1 MAWDEVTKFGYLGSI
16 NNIVSMT
23 FDDLLKFIEE
33 DLRMSHVYQPLL
45 ISFLVQSGGAATVR
59 QLAQEFALADEA
71 SVLHYEKRIK
81 EMPIPVLAK
90 RGVVSKKLNLVE
102 LQVNDLTYAQSSRIR
117 AACEKRIADFLESRG
132 VDVWS
137 GLLEM
142 DPVPSTVRFDVLKR
156 DRKCVLC
163 GAAPEIDSEVR
174 LHVDHIVP
182 RSKGGSNEMSN
193 LQVLCSECNLGKSNR
208 DNTAFGELTEDR

>member
-1 MAWDEVTKFGYLGSI
+1 
-16 NNIVSMT
+16 MT
-23 FDDLLKFIEE
+23 FDDLLKFVEE

-174 LHVDHIVP
+174 LHIDHIVP

-208 DNTAFGELTEDR
+208 DNTAFGELTEDK

>member
-1 MAWDEVTKFGYLGSI
+1 
-16 NNIVSMT
+16 MT
-23 FDDLLKFIEE
+23 FDELLKFVESE
-33 DLRMSHVYQPLL
+33 LRMSHVYQPLL
-45 ISFLVQSGGAATVR
+45 ISFLVESGGAATIR

-81 EMPIPVLAK
+81 EMPVPVLAK
-90 RGVVSKKLNLVE
+90 RGVVSKRAELIE
-102 LQVNDLTYAQSSRIR
+102 LQVEKLTYVQSSQIR
-117 AACEKRIADFLESRG
+117 AACEKRIADFLQSRG
-132 VDVWS
+132 VEIWS

-142 DPVPSTVRFDVLKR
+142 DPVPSTVRYDVLKR
-156 DRKCVLC
+156 DRKCGLC
-163 GAAPEIDSEVR
+163 GAAPEIDSDVR

-208 DNTAFGELTEDR
+208 DDTAFGEIDDGKANAETA

>member
-1 MAWDEVTKFGYLGSI
+1 
-16 NNIVSMT
+16 MT

-208 DNTAFGELTEDR
+208 DNTAFGKLTEDK

>member
-1 MAWDEVTKFGYLGSI
+1 
-16 NNIVSMT
+16 MT
-23 FDDLLKFIEE
+23 FDELLKFIEE

-45 ISFLVQSGGAATVR
+45 ISFLVQSGGAATIR

-132 VDVWS
+132 VDIWS

-208 DNTAFGELTEDR
+208 DNTAFGELTEDK

>member
-1 MAWDEVTKFGYLGSI
+1 
-16 NNIVSMT
+16 MT
-23 FDDLLKFIEE
+23 FDELLKFVEE

-102 LQVNDLTYAQSSRIR
+102 LQVSDLTYAQSSRIR
-117 AACEKRIADFLESRG
+117 AAC
-132 VDVWS
+132 
-137 GLLEM
+137 
-142 DPVPSTVRFDVLKR
+142 
-156 DRKCVLC
+156 
-163 GAAPEIDSEVR
+163 
-174 LHVDHIVP
+174 
-182 RSKGGSNEMSN
+182 
-193 LQVLCSECNLGKSNR
+193 
-208 DNTAFGELTEDR
+208 

>member
-1 MAWDEVTKFGYLGSI
+1 MDGDEVTKFGDLGPI
-16 NNIVSMT
+16 NNIVNMT
-23 FDDLLKFIEE
+23 FDDLLKFVEE

-208 DNTAFGELTEDR
+208 DNTAFGELTEDK

>member
-1 MAWDEVTKFGYLGSI
+1 
-16 NNIVSMT
+16 MT
-23 FDDLLKFIEE
+23 FDELLKFVEE

-102 LQVNDLTYAQSSRIR
+102 LQVSDLTYAQSSRIR

-132 VDVWS
+132 VDIWS

-163 GAAPEIDSEVR
+163 GATPEIDSDVR

-208 DNTAFGELTEDR
+208 DDTAFGESVDDTTHVDTV

>member
-1 MAWDEVTKFGYLGSI
+1 
-16 NNIVSMT
+16 MT
-23 FDDLLKFIEE
+23 FDELLKFVEE

-102 LQVNDLTYAQSSRIR
+102 LQVSDLTYAQSSRIR

-132 VDVWS
+132 VDIWS

-163 GAAPEIDSEVR
+163 GATPEIDSDVR

-208 DNTAFGELTEDR
+208 DETAFGESVDDTTHVDTV

>member
-1 MAWDEVTKFGYLGSI
+1 
-16 NNIVSMT
+16 MT
-23 FDDLLKFIEE
+23 FDELLKFIEE

-163 GAAPEIDSEVR
+163 GAAPERDSEVR

-208 DNTAFGELTEDR
+208 DNTAFGELAEDK

>member
-1 MAWDEVTKFGYLGSI
+1 
-16 NNIVSMT
+16 MT
-23 FDDLLKFIEE
+23 FDELLKFIEE

-90 RGVVSKKLNLVE
+90 RGVVSKKSNLVE
-102 LQVNDLTYAQSSRIR
+102 LQVGDLTYAQSSRIR

-132 VDVWS
+132 VDIWS
-137 GLLEM
+137 GLLEI

-163 GAAPEIDSEVR
+163 GAAPEIDSDVR

-208 DNTAFGELTEDR
+208 DDTAFGEIDDDKANAETV

>member
-1 MAWDEVTKFGYLGSI
+1 
-16 NNIVSMT
+16 MT

-90 RGVVSKKLNLVE
+90 RGVVSKKLNFVE
-102 LQVNDLTYAQSSRIR
+102 LQVDDLTYAQSSRIR

-208 DNTAFGELTEDR
+208 DNTAFGELAEDK

>member
-1 MAWDEVTKFGYLGSI
+1 
-16 NNIVSMT
+16 MT
-23 FDDLLKFIEE
+23 FDELLKFVESE
-33 DLRMSHVYQPLL
+33 LRMSHVYQPLL
-45 ISFLVQSGGAATVR
+45 ISFLIESGGTATIR

-81 EMPIPVLAK
+81 EMPVPVLAK
-90 RGVVSKKLNLVE
+90 RGVVSKRAELIE
-102 LQVNDLTYAQSSRIR
+102 LQVEKLTYVQSSQIR
-117 AACEKRIADFLESRG
+117 AACEKRIADFLQSRG
-132 VDVWS
+132 VEIWS

-163 GAAPEIDSEVR
+163 GAAPEIDSDVR

-208 DNTAFGELTEDR
+208 DDTAFGESVDDTTHVDTM

>member
-1 MAWDEVTKFGYLGSI
+1 
-16 NNIVSMT
+16 MT
-23 FDDLLKFIEE
+23 FDELLKFVEE

-102 LQVNDLTYAQSSRIR
+102 LQVSDLTYAQSSRIR
-117 AACEKRIADFLESRG
+117 AACEKRIADFLETRG
-132 VDVWS
+132 VDIWS

-163 GAAPEIDSEVR
+163 GATPEIDSDVR

-208 DNTAFGELTEDR
+208 DETAFGESVDDTTHVDTV

>member
-1 MAWDEVTKFGYLGSI
+1 
-16 NNIVSMT
+16 MT
-23 FDDLLKFIEE
+23 FDELLKFIEE

-208 DNTAFGELTEDR
+208 DNTAFGELAEDK

>member
-1 MAWDEVTKFGYLGSI
+1 VAGDEVIKYGYRDPL
-16 NNIVSMT
+16 NNIVNMT
-23 FDDLLKFIEE
+23 FDELLKFVEE

-90 RGVVSKKLNLVE
+90 RGVVSKKHNFVE
-102 LQVNDLTYAQSSRIR
+102 LQVDDLTYAQSSRIR

-163 GAAPEIDSEVR
+163 GAAPEINSEVR

-208 DNTAFGELTEDR
+208 DNTAFGELTEDK